1 MSSANYQRRNAS
13 GARQSANNS
22 KVSAKNEPADSRNTL
37 LNKEEEYKKLNAEL
51 EKKTANLVFEA
62 EQVLKANEKLIHETD
77 YLNKIGEI
85 DFLNNETKNDHRASY
100 SSASKMSKNMSAASL
115 INKKEL
121 SHFKDTINNLED
133 DSDGEI
139 NEYNDLQ
146 SENESDNNEEAAYQN
161 LGQYKK
167 SAAGHAASAK
177 SVSNLVSKIVEEDDG
192 SSNVNGLIPSSAN
205 DMSST
210 AQIRFLKAKLKVM
223 QEEVEKLNGD
233 INKRVSYK
241 LQDFNKNDFN

>member
-13 GARQSANNS
+13 GVRQSANNS
-22 KVSAKNEPADSRNTL
+22 KLSTKNEPVESRNIL
-37 LNKEEEYKKLNAEL
+37 LDKEEEYKKLNAEL

-77 YLNKIGEI
+77 YLNKIGDI
-85 DFLNNETKNDHRASY
+85 DFLNNETKSNYRSSY
-100 SSASKMSKNMSAASL
+100 SGASKMSKNMSAASM

-121 SHFKDTINNLED
+121 SQFKETIDNLED
-133 DSDGEI
+133 NSDAEI

-146 SENESDNNEEAAYQN
+146 SDNDSNNNDEHEQAYQN
-161 LGQYKK
+161 SAPLYKK
-167 SAAGHAASAK
+167 SAA
-177 SVSNLVSKIVEEDDG
+177 SVSNLVSKIVDEDGD
-192 SSNVNGLIPSSAN
+192 SNVNGLIPSSAN

-223 QEEVEKLNGD
+223 QEEVEKLNGEL
-233 INKRVSYK
+233 NKRVS
-241 LQDFNKNDFN
+241 